1 MMRVVDMSGWIKLHR
16 DMEHSGV
23 WRDAKAYR
31 VFSWLLWHANYKE
44 RTLLNGLTLKA
55 GQLCTSRARIAAG
68 CFMPETT
75 INRVLKRLANGKC
88 IVTKA
93 NSRGT
98 VIEVINW
105 GKYQHDE
112 DTSGLP
118 TVYQRSANGLQT
130 VTEEEGK
137 KGRREELSI
146 CPQPDG
152 LQTVNGSKVKLSY
165 SADFEQFWQTFP
177 SRRKT
182 KKRKAFADFKKAT
195 KRVDLTTLI
204 AAVEEYARSNK
215 GRGEYCQ
222 MPSTWLNGDC
232 WEDDRASWDEGT
244 PIPVARKPR
253 TQEQSRIEA
262 AETRLVAMRCEFMSM
277 PQGDDRDAA
286 VAEWRRCKEILANME
301 AEPCSVN

>member
-1 MMRVVDMSGWIKLHR
+1 MSGWVKTHR
-16 DMEHSGV
+16 DILESGV

-31 VFSWLLWHANYKE
+31 VFSWLLLNANYKE
-44 RTLLNGLTLKA
+44 RTLMNGLTLKA
-55 GQLCTSRARIAAG
+55 GQLCTSRERIAAG
-68 CFMPETT
+68 CFMPKATV
-75 INRVLKRLANGKC
+75 NLVLRRLVNGKC
-88 IVTKA
+88 IVTKP

-98 VIEVINW
+98 VIGIINW

-112 DTSGLP
+112 DTSGQQTDSKL
-118 TVYQRSANGLQT
+118 SADCPPAVL
-130 VTEEEGK
+130 EEEGK
-137 KGRREELSI
+137 KGIREELSI
-146 CPQPDG
+146 CPQSDG

-195 KRVDLTTLI
+195 KRVDLPILL

-215 GRGEYCQ
+215 GRGEFCQ
-222 MPSTWLNGDC
+222 MPSTWLKGDC

-244 PIPVARKPR
+244 PIPSPKREKTP
-253 TQEQSRIEA
+253 EQSRIEA
-262 AETRLVAMRCEFMSM
+262 AETRLVAMRSEFMSM
-277 PQGDDRDAA
+277 PQGDDREAA

-301 AEPCSVN
+301 AEPCNVN

>member
-1 MMRVVDMSGWIKLHR
+1 MNSGNWIKVNRQIL
-16 DMEHSGV
+16 ESGV

-31 VFSWLLWHANYKE
+31 VFSWLLLNANYKE

-55 GQLCTSRARIAAG
+55 GQLCTSRERIAAG
-68 CFMPETT
+68 CFMPKSTV
-75 INRVLKRLANGKC
+75 NLVLRRLVNGKC
-88 IVTKA
+88 IVTKP

-98 VIEVINW
+98 VIDIINW
-105 GKYQHDE
+105 GKYQQDE
-112 DTSGLP
+112 DTTCPP
-118 TVYQRSANGLQT
+118 TVRQLSADCPPA
-130 VTEEEGK
+130 VPEEESK
-137 KGRREELSI
+137 KVRREELSI

-152 LQTVNGSKVKLSY
+152 LQTVNGSKGRAAY
-165 SADFEQFWQTFP
+165 SEEFEKFWQTFP

-182 KKRKAFADFKKAT
+182 KKRKAFTDFKKAT
-195 KRVDLTTLI
+195 KRVDLPILM

-215 GRGEYCQ
+215 GRGEFCQ
-222 MPSTWLNGDC
+222 MPSSWLNGDC

-262 AETRLVAMRCEFMSM
+262 AETRLVAMRSEFMSM
-277 PQGDDRDAA
+277 PQGDAREAA

>member
-1 MMRVVDMSGWIKLHR
+1 MSGWVKTHR
-16 DMEHSGV
+16 DILESGV

-31 VFSWLLWHANYKE
+31 VFSWLLLNANYKE

-68 CFMPETT
+68 CFMPKATV
-75 INRVLKRLANGKC
+75 NLVLRRLVNGNC

-98 VIEVINW
+98 VIGIINW

-112 DTSGLP
+112 DTSGQQTDSKL
-118 TVYQRSANGLQT
+118 SADCPPA
-130 VTEEEGK
+130 VPEEEGK
-137 KGRREELSI
+137 KGIREKLSI
-146 CPQPDG
+146 CPQSDG
-152 LQTVNGSKVKLSY
+152 LQTLNGSKDKISY

-182 KKRKAFADFKKAT
+182 KKRKAFADFKKAI
-195 KRVDLTTLI
+195 KRVDFLTLM
-204 AAVEEYARSNK
+204 AAVEEYAKSNK
-215 GRGEYCQ
+215 GRGEFCQ

-253 TQEQSRIEA
+253 TPEQSRLQA
-262 AETRLVAMRCEFMSM
+262 AETRLVAMRSEFMSM
-277 PQGDDRDAA
+277 PQGDDREAA

-301 AEPCSVN
+301 GEPCKAN

>member
-1 MMRVVDMSGWIKLHR
+1 MSGWVKTHR
-16 DMEHSGV
+16 DILESGV

-31 VFSWLLWHANYKE
+31 VFSWLLLNANYKE
-44 RTLLNGLTLKA
+44 RTLLNGLTLKS
-55 GQLCTSRARIAAG
+55 GQLCTSRERIAAG
-68 CFMPETT
+68 CFMPKSTV
-75 INRVLKRLANGKC
+75 NLVLRRLANGNC
-88 IVTKA
+88 IVIKP

-98 VIEVINW
+98 VIDIINW

-112 DTSGLP
+112 DTSGQQ
-118 TVYQRSANGLQT
+118 TDSKRTANGAQT
-130 VTEEEGK
+130 DTEEEVK
-137 KGRREELSI
+137 KLRRERTLNI
-146 CPQPDG
+146 CPQSDG
-152 LQTVNGSKVKLSY
+152 LQTVNGSKVKLLY

-195 KRVDLTTLI
+195 KRVDLPILM
-204 AAVEEYARSNK
+204 AAVEEYAKSNK
-215 GRGEYCQ
+215 GRGEFCQ

-253 TQEQSRIEA
+253 TPEQSRLQA
-262 AETRLVAMRCEFMSM
+262 AETRLVAMRSEFMSM
-277 PQGDDRDAA
+277 PEGDDRDAA

-301 AEPCSVN
+301 ATPCNVN

>member
-1 MMRVVDMSGWIKLHR
+1 MRQDMDGNWIKINRQIL
-16 DMEHSGV
+16 DSNVFE
-23 WRDAKAYR
+23 DAKTFK
-31 VFSWLLWHANYKE
+31 VFMWLLLSANFKE

-55 GQLCTSRARIAAG
+55 GQLCTSRARIAAA
-68 CFMPETT
+68 CN
-75 INRVLKRLANGKC
+75 IHRSSVDRVLSRLQRCNS
-88 IVTKA
+88 IVKKP
-93 NSRGT
+93 SKRGT
-98 VIEVINW
+98 VIHIVNW
-105 GKYQHDE
+105 GVFQHAE
-112 DTSGLP
+112 ATPDTLSSHKRATGEPLA
-118 TVYQRSANGLQT
+118 SI
-130 VTEEEGK
+130 EGEGEK
-137 KGRREELSI
+137 VRREELSI

-195 KRVDLTTLI
+195 KRVDLPILI

-215 GRGEYCQ
+215 GRGEFCQ

-253 TQEQSRIEA
+253 TPEQLRLEA
-262 AETRLVAMRCEFMSM
+262 AETRLVAMRSEFMSM

>member
-1 MMRVVDMSGWIKLHR
+1 MSGWVKTHR
-16 DMEHSGV
+16 DILESGV

-31 VFSWLLWHANYKE
+31 VFSWLLLNANYKE
-44 RTLLNGLTLKA
+44 RTLLNGLTLKS
-55 GQLCTSRARIAAG
+55 GQLCTSRERIAAG
-68 CFMPETT
+68 CFMPKSTV
-75 INRVLKRLANGKC
+75 NLVLRRLANGHC
-88 IVTKA
+88 IVIKP

-98 VIEVINW
+98 VIDIINW
-105 GKYQHDE
+105 GKYQQDE
-112 DTSGLP
+112 DTTCPP
-118 TVYQRSANGLQT
+118 TVRKLSADCPPA

-137 KGRREELSI
+137 KVRREELSI
-146 CPQPDG
+146 CPQSDG

-195 KRVDLTTLI
+195 KRVDLPILL

-215 GRGEYCQ
+215 GRGEFCQ

-244 PIPVARKPR
+244 PIPSPKREKTP
-253 TQEQSRIEA
+253 EQSRIEA
-262 AETRLVAMRCEFMSM
+262 AETRLVAMRSEFMSM
-277 PQGDDRDAA
+277 PQGDDREAA

-301 AEPCSVN
+301 AEPCNVN